1 MVAFGVI
8 GGSVSSASAHHPEV
22 SATADCAG
30 LVSWTSEAWVGNVG
44 ESDYEASRTNS
55 DVLISYSVNG
65 GAYVELEHVVYEP
78 DDFRAS
84 GTFSVPAPLTGK
96 TVRVRAKAVDDW
108 GNGSRG
114 GQVATSGS
122 VGFSQC
128 PVPAPEPVASVA
140 VDCEGFVVLLDN
152 SEGTADAVFTVVG
165 PEGDSELVTVPAGES
180 GSCEFPVTED
190 AEKTVTVTASGME
203 AVSATYTADCVPPV
217 EALPTE
223 ILPAEAFAGVP
234 AVPAVPAVA
243 GVTGVLP
250 QGAGSSQWLPLLAFG
265 MLAAGG
271 VLLLTRRASRVSTNR
286 RR

>member
-1 MVAFGVI
+1 VVGPEGDSELVTVAAGES
-8 GGSVSSASAHHPEV
+8 GSREFPVTEDVEKTVTVTASGMEAV
-22 SATADCAG
+22 SATYTADC
-30 LVSWTSEAWVGNVG
+30 VPPV
-44 ESDYEASRTNS
+44 
-55 DVLISYSVNG
+55 
-65 GAYVELEHVVYEP
+65 VEEP
-78 DDFRAS
+78 
-84 GTFSVPAPLTGK
+84 L
-96 TVRVRAKAVDDW
+96 
-108 GNGSRG
+108 
-114 GQVATSGS
+114 
-122 VGFSQC
+122 
-128 PVPAPEPVASVA
+128 PVASA
-140 VDCEGFVVLLDN
+140 TVDCEGFVVLLDN

-250 QGAGSSQWLPLLAFG
+250 QAGAGSSQWLPLLAFG